1 MRLVV
6 WIYIFFFKIFPIILH
21 QIYTSRGRNNRL
33 HLQLW
38 DTAGQERFRSLTT
51 AFYRDAMGFLLIF
64 DLTNER
70 SFLEV
75 QNWIE
80 QLKCHAYCDDPD
92 IVLCGNKADLERSRV
107 VSEFRAR
114 QFSERHGLV
123 YLETSAYT
131 GENVRRSIDVLVEKV
146 MTRMETAVDLSKI
159 PGQVFSGHRKGSG
172 GEGEETV
179 RLVHAS
185 DQKKCNC

>member
-1 MRLVV
+1 
-6 WIYIFFFKIFPIILH
+6 
-21 QIYTSRGRNNRL
+21 
-33 HLQLW
+33 
-38 DTAGQERFRSLTT
+38 
-51 AFYRDAMGFLLIF
+51 MGFLLIF

-70 SFLEV
+70 SFLDV

-80 QLKCHAYCDDPD
+80 QLKCHAYCDNPD
-92 IVLCGNKADLERSRV
+92 IVLCGNKSDLERTRV

-114 QFSERHGLV
+114 QFAERNNLI

-146 MTRMETAVDLSKI
+146 MTRMEAAVDLSKL
-159 PGQVFSGHRKGSG
+159 PGQVFPGSRAEG
-172 GEGEETV
+172 GTV
-179 RLVHAS
+179 RLVHAA

>member
-1 MRLVV
+1 
-6 WIYIFFFKIFPIILH
+6 
-21 QIYTSRGRNNRL
+21 
-33 HLQLW
+33 
-38 DTAGQERFRSLTT
+38 
-51 AFYRDAMGFLLIF
+51 MGFLLVF

-92 IVLCGNKADLERSRV
+92 IILCGNKSDLERNRV

-114 QFSERHGLV
+114 QFADRHSLV

-131 GENVRRSIDVLVEKV
+131 GENVRRAIDVLVEKV
-146 MTRMETAVDLSKI
+146 MTRIEAAVDLSKL
-159 PGQVFSGHRKGSG
+159 PGRICG
-172 GEGEETV
+172 GGAGDTTDSV
-179 RLVHAS
+179 RLVHAA

>member
-1 MRLVV
+1 MTNFISSRLLQLS
-6 WIYIFFFKIFPIILH
+6 P

-70 SFLEV
+70 SFLDV

-92 IVLCGNKADLERSRV
+92 IVLCGNKSDLERNRV

-114 QFSERHGLV
+114 QFAERHNLI

-146 MTRMETAVDLSKI
+146 MNRMEAAVDLSKLPGSVI
-159 PGQVFSGHRKGSG
+159 PGLRGDQMG
-172 GEGEETV
+172 TV
-179 RLVHAS
+179 RLVHAA

>member
-1 MRLVV
+1 
-6 WIYIFFFKIFPIILH
+6 
-21 QIYTSRGRNNRL
+21 
-33 HLQLW
+33 
-38 DTAGQERFRSLTT
+38 
-51 AFYRDAMGFLLIF
+51 MGFLLIF

-92 IVLCGNKADLERSRV
+92 IVLCGNKCDLEHQRV

-114 QFSERHGLV
+114 QFAERHGLV

-146 MTRMETAVDLSKI
+146 MRRMEVAVDLSRV
-159 PGQVFSGHRKGSG
+159 PGKSSR
-172 GEGEETV
+172 EETV
-179 RLVHAS
+179 RLVHAA